1 MGTASKIKALSPNDA
16 PTAGSDAGLASAT
29 DPSHA
34 LSRFASRLRHDD
46 IPEDVR
52 SRARHLLLD
61 AIGIAL
67 ASGKYDFAHRTLN
80 AVSGLGGAGPVPVI
94 GMPARLSA
102 RDAAVVNGV
111 LCHGLDFDDTHLDGV
126 IHPTASALPAAL
138 SAALHVG
145 ASGRELLTAY
155 IIGVE
160 ASARLGSVVK
170 GAFHQVGFHPTGVVG
185 AFGCALAAGV
195 LFGLSEAELV
205 HAQGIALSMASGSL
219 EFLEDGAWNKRLHPG
234 WAAAAGITA
243 AALAKQGFKGAS
255 RPYVGR
261 FGLYRSHLGP
271 LADGCDYDLATAAL
285 GSSWEVVRTAV
296 KPFPACHF
304 THACIDAA
312 LRLRKDDLEVGSIER
327 IEAFIP
333 GEVVKTVCEPE
344 ANKRRPANSYD
355 AQFSIPYLVAAA
367 LVRGQF
373 TLAELDDSALSDPR
387 ILAVADT
394 IQYRVDPNSRFPKAY
409 SGEIRIRLKNGARV
423 EAREDIN
430 RGAPDRPLID
440 SDIVEKFRANAAI
453 SVSPAVAGRVEGAV
467 LGLDEIGDLEEFA
480 KCLAG

>member
-1 MGTASKIKALSPNDA
+1 MITASKLKAISSSEA
-16 PTAGSDAGLASAT
+16 SKSDADATFASVI
-29 DPSHA
+29 DPSRA
-34 LSRFASRLRHDD
+34 LARFAVTLRHDE

-52 SRARHLLLD
+52 SRAHYLLLD

-80 AVSGLGGAGPVPVI
+80 AISGLSGDGPVPVI
-94 GMPARLSA
+94 GMPARLPA
-102 RDAAVVNGV
+102 RDAAVVNGI
-111 LCHGLDFDDTHLDGV
+111 LCHGLDFDDTHLGGV

-138 SAALHVG
+138 SAALRVG

-160 ASARLGSVVK
+160 VSARLGAVVK

-185 AFGCALAAGV
+185 AFSCALTAGV
-195 LFGLSEAELV
+195 LFGLSEGELV

-243 AALAKQGFKGAS
+243 AALAKQGFKGAT

-271 LADGCDYDLATAAL
+271 LADGCDYDLATARL
-285 GSSWEVVRTAV
+285 GKSWEVLRTAV

-312 LRLRKDDLEVGSIER
+312 LRLRQGGVDVANIER
-327 IEAFIP
+327 IEALVP
-333 GEVVKTVCEPE
+333 GAVVKTVCEPE
-344 ANKRRPANSYD
+344 ANKKRPANSYD

-367 LVRGQF
+367 LVRGRIS
-373 TLAELDDSALSDPR
+373 LAELDEATLSDAQ
-387 ILAVADT
+387 ILAVADKV
-394 IQYRVDPNSRFPKAY
+394 QYRIDPNSPFPKAY
-409 SGEIRIRLKNGARV
+409 SGEVRIHQTNGEV
-423 EAREDIN
+423 INVREEIN
-430 RGAPDRPLID
+430 RGAPERPLTD
-440 SDIVEKFRANAAI
+440 SDIVEKYRANAAI
-453 SVSPAVAGRVEGAV
+453 SVSPAAAGRIEASV
-467 LGLDEIGDLEEFA
+467 LSLDEMGDLDKFA